1 MSNSIYTVAF
11 YNLENLFDTKD
22 DPNTL
27 DRDFLPWGKKSW
39 TEDKYEKKIY
49 KLGKAISRIARNK
62 TEKPP
67 VLVGIA
73 EVENE
78 AVIRDLV
85 ESKHLKD
92 ANYNFVHYDSPDE
105 RGIDVA
111 LLVNEDYFTVDYS
124 ETIPIAIYETDGVKD
139 YTRDVLYVNGR
150 LNEEKVHVFVC
161 HWPSRRDGA
170 DLTSHKRVQAA
181 EQVSDF
187 IASNEAIKE
196 NAKIIIMGDFNDNP
210 IDTSVKEYLVTDN
223 LYNPFEKLMNIT
235 RGSLSHYAEWFLFD
249 QIIFSHNFF
258 KPEKG
263 KHSFQE
269 ANVFDKEFLAEWE
282 GKNKGNPFRTYRG
295 KRYLGGYSDHFP
307 VYINLKK
314 YR

>member
-1 MSNSIYTVAF
+1 MNSIYTIAF

-27 DRDFLPWGKKSW
+27 DRDFLPWGKKFW
-39 TEDKYEKKIY
+39 TEKKYRKKVY
-49 KLGKAISRIARNK
+49 KMGRAISCIAKDK

-73 EVENE
+73 EVEN
-78 AVIRDLV
+78 ASVIQDLV
-85 ESKHLKD
+85 ESKHLKK

-111 LLVNEDYFTVDYS
+111 LLINEDYFTLEHS
-124 ETIPIAIYETDGVKD
+124 ESIPIAIYETNGVKD
-139 YTRDVLYVNGR
+139 YTRDALYVKGFMNG
-150 LNEEKVHVFVC
+150 EQIHVIVC

-181 EQVSDF
+181 EQITSF
-187 IASNEAIKE
+187 IERKPDINELSKVV
-196 NAKIIIMGDFNDNP
+196 IMGDFNDNP
-210 IDTSVKEYLVTDN
+210 VDVSVKKHLVTSN

-235 RGSLSHYAEWFLFD
+235 RGSLSYYSKWHLFD

-258 KPEKG
+258 KMEKG
-263 KHSFQE
+263 KHSFKD
-269 ANVFDKEFLAEWE
+269 ADIFDGEFLKEWK
-282 GKNKGNPFRTYRG
+282 GRNKGLPFRTFSGR
-295 KRYLGGYSDHFP
+295 RYLGGYSDHFP

-314 YR
+314 D